1 MPLNQPP
8 KKSQHNKAKKLNL
21 NIKKGWQDIVRDVD
35 KKEVPIEVLQRIVV
49 KLIDGT
55 DISIDV
61 KKLIAE
67 GNDPLEIEELLNIK
81 FQDLDEYIENV
92 DFFIDIDK
100 VVGAVQ
106 PETDKVLK
114 NL

>member
-1 MPLNQPP
+1 MSV
-8 KKSQHNKAKKLNL
+8 KKR
-21 NIKKGWQDIVRDVD
+21 WQDIVRDVD
-35 KKEVPIEVLQRIVV
+35 KKEIPVTVLQRIIV

-55 DISIDV
+55 DLSIDV
-61 KKLIAE
+61 KQLLDD
-67 GNDPLEIEELLNIK
+67 GQHPDEIEELLNAK
-81 FQDLDEYIENV
+81 FHDLDEYIENV